1 MSERQ
6 ISISPFLS
14 ICLIG
19 FIALFSSYLR
29 MPVMPLYAASLGAD
43 PSQVG
48 IINGA
53 FMFTAGLL
61 SIPAGMLAD
70 HIGRKIP
77 IIAGSLA
84 IAFSSL
90 LIPLCHLPLQMAAV
104 YVLFGV
110 GLAAFAPSI
119 LSLVADVTPS
129 DKFGQA
135 YGQYTTV
142 GYFAM
147 TIGPAAGGFLAKSFG
162 LKEVFFVSGGLSV
175 AATLLALL
183 LLPKG
188 VSRHKSDPHSI
199 IGSSL
204 ELLKNRYLQ
213 ACLIATVG
221 SCIGFGVFLT
231 FLPLF
236 AVSLGFDA
244 AQVGIVFA
252 AQALTNVLF
261 RIPIG
266 IIADK
271 IDRRWI
277 VAVGMFLLA
286 LALGAL
292 GQAEH
297 LSYMV
302 VCAIV
307 LGVGMALIYTAIGAL
322 IAEQVPATQRGLA
335 MGMYHSSVFMGMMS
349 GATAMGM
356 ALKKISYPLCYA
368 LSGGMA
374 LLALVW
380 FIILLLRNGSNRYS
394 KPLTFIS

>member
-1 MSERQ
+1 M
-6 ISISPFLS
+6 
-14 ICLIG
+14 
-19 FIALFSSYLR
+19 AL
-29 MPVMPLYAASLGAD
+29 
-43 PSQVG
+43 
-48 IINGA
+48 
-53 FMFTAGLL
+53 
-61 SIPAGMLAD
+61 
-70 HIGRKIP
+70 
-77 IIAGSLA
+77 
-84 IAFSSL
+84 
-90 LIPLCHLPLQMAAV
+90 V

-110 GLAAFAPSI
+110 GLAAFAPSM

-135 YGQYTTV
+135 YGQYTTA

-162 LKEVFFVSGGLSV
+162 LKEVFLLSGGLSV
-175 AATLLALL
+175 ATTLLALL
-183 LLPKG
+183 VLPKG
-188 VSRHKSDPHSI
+188 VSRHKSDLQTTI
-199 IGSSL
+199 SSSF
-204 ELLKNRYLQ
+204 ELLRNRYLQ

-221 SCIGFGVFLT
+221 SCVGFGVFIT

-286 LALGAL
+286 LALGAM
-292 GQAEH
+292 GQTEH

-302 VCAIV
+302 VCAII

-322 IAEQVPATQRGLA
+322 IAEQVPVTQRGLA

-349 GATAMGM
+349 GSTVIGM

-380 FIILLLRNGSNRYS
+380 FIFLLLRNGSNRYS

>member
-1 MSERQ
+1 MPERQ
-6 ISISPFLS
+6 ISIIPFLL

-29 MPVMPLYAASLGAD
+29 TPVMPLYAASLGAD

-53 FMFTAGLL
+53 FMLTAGLL
-61 SIPAGMLAD
+61 SIPAGLLAD
-70 HIGRKIP
+70 RIGRKIP

-84 IAFSSL
+84 IAISSL
-90 LIPLCHLPLQMAAV
+90 LIPLCHLPLQMAAI
-104 YVLFGV
+104 YVLFGA
-110 GLAAFAPSI
+110 GLAAFAPSM

-129 DKFGQA
+129 DKFGKA
-135 YGQYTTV
+135 YGQYTTA

-147 TIGPAAGGFLAKSFG
+147 TIGPATGGFLAKSFG
-162 LKEVFFVSGGLSV
+162 LREVFFVSGGLSI

-183 LLPKG
+183 VLPKG
-188 VSRHKSDPHSI
+188 AARHKSDPHSI
-199 IGSSL
+199 CGNSL
-204 ELLKNRYLQ
+204 ELLRNRYLQ
-213 ACLIATVG
+213 GCLIATVG

-231 FLPLF
+231 FLPLS
-236 AVSLGFDA
+236 AVSMGFDS

-266 IIADK
+266 IISDK

-292 GQAEH
+292 GESEH
-297 LSYMV
+297 LSYMIA
-302 VCAIV
+302 CAIV

-322 IAEQVPATQRGLA
+322 IAEQVPALQRGLA
-335 MGMYHSSVFMGMMS
+335 MGMYHSCVFLGMMS
-349 GATAMGM
+349 GSTSMGI
-356 ALKKISYPLCYA
+356 ALKKISYSLCYA
-368 LSGGMA
+368 VSGCMA
-374 LLALVW
+374 LLALAC
-380 FIILLLRNGSNRYS
+380 FMILLRKGSKRYS
-394 KPLTFIS
+394 NPLTLIS